1 MLKFNSILSEDFE
14 LSQRKWTSVN
24 GVILKTRKFESVH
37 FSSSKCITQCKAIL
51 IFSPFSVVRLTQIFG
66 IYKKKKKVKT

>member
-14 LSQRKWTSVN
+14 LSQRTWTSVN

-37 FSSSKCITQCKAIL
+37 FSSSKCITQWKAIL
-51 IFSPFSVVRLTQIFG
+51 FFSPFSVVRQTQIFG
-66 IYKKKKKVKT
+66 IYKKKKKN